1 MLPTKKDVV
10 ECLVSDPETLLTPE
24 EFKTSFEL
32 DNDDV
37 SLNEVFEFCDNILS
51 AK

>member
-1 MLPTKKDVV
+1 MLPKVKDVV
-10 ECLVSDPETLLTPE
+10 ENLVKDPEALLTPE
-24 EFKTSFEL
+24 EFKASFEL

-51 AK
+51 VK